1 MLGSTGCIPSII
13 KRNSIVKPDEFAAPV
28 GDTSTDIE
36 EIQWRVENQEFED
49 RQNSKLNAINAKRA
63 RSRQQSLDLDQIV
76 TPEEN

>member
-1 MLGSTGCIPSII
+1 MDPNSRLARDFEMLGSTGCIPSII
-13 KRNSIVKPDEFAAPV
+13 KRNSIVKPDELAAQV

-63 RSRQQSLDLDQIV
+63 KSRQ
-76 TPEEN
+76 